1 MSEKINRRSFG
12 KAGGAAT
19 LGWTAVSASRVY
31 GANDVVRLGF
41 IGVANRG
48 GQLIKSF
55 LKHDD
60 VRTVVLCDVHKPTL
74 DAALKRAGG
83 NADTCGDFRRVLDRK
98 DVDAAVVATPD
109 HWHAIMTVDA
119 CKAGK
124 DVYVEKP
131 LCKTVHEGRKM
142 VEAARRHDRV
152 VQVGTHRRSSKL
164 YANVAELIAQD
175 KVGKVTMSKAFRLS
189 NMYPLGIGKKQPVE
203 PPKDLDWEMW
213 LGPRPAREYQ
223 ENITPYKFRWW
234 GLYSSQAANFG
245 VHRLDAIRWL
255 TGELAPSSVCAM
267 GGRFAV
273 DDDRTIPDTMQAT
286 FEFAS
291 GRLAV
296 FGQYEA
302 SQNLALPG
310 DRELARAKI
319 ELRGTLGT
327 IYIGDPGYQIIP
339 ERGGQFQDTKER
351 MEAVREGTPDG
362 NLTDQHTR
370 NFLDCVKSRRRP
382 TADVEIGHRSTTF
395 SHLANIS
402 LQTRLRIEWDA
413 EKERITN
420 SEEANEL
427 LHYEYRKPWKLG

>member
-1 MSEKINRRSFG
+1 MSEKISRRSFG

-83 NADTCGDFRRVLDRK
+83 KADTCGDFRRVLDRK
-98 DVDAAVVATPD
+98 DLDAVVVATPD

-131 LCKTVHEGRKM
+131 LCKTVYEGRKM

-164 YANVAELIAQD
+164 YAAVAELIARD

-351 MEAVREGTPDG
+351 MQAVREGTPDG

-370 NFLDCVKSRRRP
+370 NFLDCVKSRERP

>member
-1 MSEKINRRSFG
+1 MSEKMSRRCFG

>member
-1 MSEKINRRSFG
+1 MSEKINRRSFA

-31 GANDVVRLGF
+31 GANDRIRLGF

-55 LKHDD
+55 LTHDD
-60 VRTVVLCDVHKPTL
+60 IQTVVLCDVHKPTL
-74 DAALKRAGG
+74 EAALKRVGG
-83 NADTCGDFRRVLDRK
+83 KADTCGDFRQVLDRE
-98 DVDAAVVATPD
+98 DVDAAVIATPD

-124 DVYVEKP
+124 DVYIEKP
-131 LCKTVHEGRKM
+131 LCKTVHEGRRM
-142 VEAARRHDRV
+142 VEVARLYDRV
-152 VQVGTHRRSSKL
+152 VQVGTHRRSSQL
-164 YANVAELIAQD
+164 YANVAQMIADD
-175 KVGKVTMSKAFRLS
+175 KVGKITMSKAFRLS
-189 NMYPLGIGKKQPVE
+189 NMYPLGIGKRQPME
-203 PPKDLDWEMW
+203 PPKDLDWDMW

-223 ENITPYKFRWW
+223 DNITPYKFRWW

-291 GRLAV
+291 GRMAV

-319 ELRGTLGT
+319 ELRGTQGT
-327 IYIGDPGYQIIP
+327 LYIGDPGYQIIP
-339 ERGGQFQDTKER
+339 ERGGQFQDAKDR

-370 NFLDCVKSRRRP
+370 NFLDCVKSRQRP

-413 EKERITN
+413 EKERILN

>member
-1 MSEKINRRSFG
+1 VTDKVNRRTFSKTG
-12 KAGGAAT
+12 VAAG
-19 LGWTAVSASRVY
+19 LGWTAASASRVY
-31 GANDVVRLGF
+31 GANDRIRLGF

-55 LKHDD
+55 RKHDD
-60 VRTVVLCDVHKPTL
+60 AVPVAVCDVHGPTRE
-74 DAALKRAGG
+74 AARKRAGG
-83 NADTCGDFRRVLDRK
+83 QAETFGDFRHVLERK
-98 DVDAAVVATPD
+98 DVDAVVIATPD
-109 HWHAIMTVDA
+109 HWHAIMTIEA
-119 CKAGK
+119 CRAGK

-131 LCKTVHEGRKM
+131 LSKTIHEGRKM

-152 VQVGTHRRSSKL
+152 VQVGTHRRSSRL
-164 YANVAELIAQD
+164 YAHVAELIAEGT
-175 KVGKVTMSKAFRLS
+175 VGKVTVSKAFRLS
-189 NMYPLGIGKKQPVE
+189 NMYPLGIGKVKPAE
-203 PPKDLDWEMW
+203 PPADLDWDMW
-213 LGPRPAREYQ
+213 LGPRSWRPYQ

-234 GLYSSQAANFG
+234 DLYSSQMANFG
-245 VHRLDAIRWL
+245 VHRLDAMRWL

-273 DDDRTIPDTMQAT
+273 DDDRTIPDTMHAT

-319 ELRGTLGT
+319 ELRGTQGVL
-327 IYIGDPGYQIIP
+327 YVGDPGYQILP
-339 ERGGQFQDTKER
+339 ERGGQFQDSKPR
-351 MEAVREGTPDG
+351 MEEVRESTPDG

-370 NFLDCVKSRRRP
+370 NFLDCVKSRQRP

-395 SHLANIS
+395 AHLGNIS
-402 LQTRLRIEWDA
+402 LATRLRIEWDA
-413 EKERITN
+413 DRERITN
-420 SEEANEL
+420 SEEANDL
-427 LHYEYRKPWKLG
+427 LHYEYRKPWTLE

>member
-1 MSEKINRRSFG
+1 MSEKISRRSFG

-83 NADTCGDFRRVLDRK
+83 KADTCGDFRRVLDRK
-98 DVDAAVVATPD
+98 DLDAVVVATPD

-131 LCKTVHEGRKM
+131 LCKTVYEGRKM

-164 YANVAELIAQD
+164 YAAVAELIARD

-213 LGPRPAREYQ
+213 LGPRPLRGYQ
-223 ENITPYKFRWW
+223 DNITPYKFRWW

-362 NLTDQHTR
+362 NLTNQHTR
-370 NFLDCVKSRRRP
+370 NFLDCVKSRERP

>member
-1 MSEKINRRSFG
+1 VSEKIDRRSFA

-31 GANDVVRLGF
+31 GANDGIRLGF

-55 LKHDD
+55 LTHDNA
-60 VRTVVLCDVHKPTL
+60 RTVALCDVHKPAL
-74 DAALKRAGG
+74 DAALKRVGG
-83 NADTCGDFRRVLDRK
+83 KADTCGDFRRVLERK
-98 DVDAAVVATPD
+98 DVDAVVIATPD

-119 CKAGK
+119 CRAGK

-131 LCKTVHEGRKM
+131 LSKTVVEGRKM

-164 YANVAELIAQD
+164 YANVAELIARD
-175 KVGKVTMSKAFRLS
+175 KVGKITMSKAFRLS
-189 NMYPLGIGKKQPVE
+189 NMYPLGIGKRQPTE

-213 LGPRPAREYQ
+213 LGPRPMRDYQ
-223 ENITPYKFRWW
+223 ENIAPYKFRWW

-255 TGELAPSSVCAM
+255 TGERAPSSVCAM

-273 DDDRTIPDTMQAT
+273 DDDRTIPDTMQTT

-327 IYIGDPGYQIIP
+327 VYIGDPGYQIIP
-339 ERGGQFQDTKER
+339 ERGGQFQDTKQR
-351 MEAVREGTPDG
+351 MKPVREGTPDG
-362 NLTDQHTR
+362 DLTDQHTR
-370 NFLDCVKSRRRP
+370 NFLDCVKSRRSP

-395 SHLANIS
+395 AHLANIS
-402 LQTRLRIEWDA
+402 LQTRMRIEWDA
-413 EKERITN
+413 DQEKILN
-420 SEEANEL
+420 SEEANNL

>member
-1 MSEKINRRSFG
+1 VTDKISRRTFA
-12 KAGGAAT
+12 KTGAAAG
-19 LGWTAVSASRVY
+19 LGWTALSASRVY
-31 GANDVVRLGF
+31 GANDRIRLGF

-55 LKHDD
+55 GTHDD
-60 VRTVVLCDVHKPTL
+60 AAPVAVCDVHGPTRE
-74 DAALKRAGG
+74 AARKRAGG
-83 NADTCGDFRRVLDRK
+83 QAEVHGDFRHVLERK
-98 DVDAAVVATPD
+98 DVDAVVIATPD
-109 HWHAIMTVDA
+109 HWHAIMTIDA
-119 CKAGK
+119 CRAGK

-131 LCKTVHEGRKM
+131 LSKTIHEGRKM

-164 YANVAELIAQD
+164 YAQVAELIAEG

-189 NMYPLGIGKKQPVE
+189 NMYPLGIGRVGPAE
-203 PPKDLDWEMW
+203 PPADLDWDMW
-213 LGPRPAREYQ
+213 LGPRAWRPYQ

-234 GLYSSQAANFG
+234 DLYSSQMGNFG

-255 TGELAPSSVCAM
+255 TGELAPSSICAM

-273 DDDRTIPDTMQAT
+273 DDDRTIPDTAHAT

-319 ELRGTLGT
+319 ELRGTQGVL
-327 IYIGDPGYQIIP
+327 YVGDPGYQILP
-339 ERGGQFQDTKER
+339 ERGGQFQDPKPR
-351 MEAVREGTPDG
+351 MEEIRESTPDG
-362 NLTDQHTR
+362 NLTNQHTR
-370 NFLDCVKSRRRP
+370 NFLDCVKSRQQP
-382 TADVEIGHRSTTF
+382 TADVEVGHRSTTF

-402 LQTRLRIEWDA
+402 LSTRLRIEWDA
-413 EKERITN
+413 DRERITN
-420 SEEANEL
+420 SKEANDL
-427 LHYEYRKPWKLG
+427 LHYEYREPWTLG